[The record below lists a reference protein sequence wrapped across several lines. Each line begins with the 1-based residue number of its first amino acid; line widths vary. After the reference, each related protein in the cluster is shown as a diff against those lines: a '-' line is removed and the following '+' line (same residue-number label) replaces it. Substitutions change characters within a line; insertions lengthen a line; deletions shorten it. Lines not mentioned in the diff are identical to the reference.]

1 MRTKAAVVLA
11 ERGGVQIRTVEL
23 APPGRGEVLV
33 RLVASGVCH
42 TDQSFMDGT
51 FPFGGP
57 TVLGHEGAGVVE
69 DVGPEVTSLAK
80 GDHVILNWM
89 PFCGRCYFCINGSFS
104 QCANTAMAGAPGGG
118 SHFSLDGQPLG
129 SLASVASMSQYTVVS
144 ERGAVKIDKDVPLDK
159 AALIGCGVQ
168 TGVGAVV
175 NSARVQAG
183 STCAV
188 WGCGGVGLNA
198 IQGCVIA
205 GATKV
210 IAIDIA
216 PHKLE
221 FAKKFGA
228 THVVDGSATDPVMAV
243 MELTGGIGADYTF
256 EVVGNGRT
264 MEQAY
269 HGVRRGGTCTIVG
282 AAGQTDVVTLPA
294 FALAITEKVLRGSF
308 YGGGAT
314 PRDFPRLIEWYRQGR
329 LQLDALITTTYALDD
344 AAQAFADL
352 MAGKNA
358 RGVLM
363 MDR

>member
-1 MRTKAAVVLA
+1 MQTKAAVVLE

-23 APPGRGEVLV
+23 APPGRGELLV
-33 RLVASGVCH
+33 RLAASGVCH

-69 DVGPEVTSLAK
+69 EVGAEVTGFAP

-89 PFCGRCYFCINGSFS
+89 PFCGRCYFCIQGSYS
-104 QCANTAMAGAPGGG
+104 QCANTAMAGSGGG
-118 SHFSLDGQPLG
+118 SRFSLDGQPLG

-144 ERGAVKIDKDVPLDK
+144 DRGAVKIDSDIPLDK

-175 NSARVQAG
+175 NSARVHAG

-205 GATKV
+205 GATRI
-210 IAIDIA
+210 IAVDVA
-216 PHKLE
+216 PQKLE
-221 FAKKFGA
+221 FARKFGA
-228 THVVDGSATDPVMAV
+228 TDIVDAGGADPVAAV

-256 EVVGNGRT
+256 EVVGSART

-269 HGVRRGGTCTIVG
+269 HAVRRGGTCTIVG
-282 AAGQTDVVTLPA
+282 AAGQTEVVTLPA

-314 PRDFPRLIEWYRQGR
+314 PRDFPRLLEWYRQGR
-329 LQLDALITTTYALDD
+329 LQLDALITSTYALDD
-344 AAQAFADL
+344 APQAFADL